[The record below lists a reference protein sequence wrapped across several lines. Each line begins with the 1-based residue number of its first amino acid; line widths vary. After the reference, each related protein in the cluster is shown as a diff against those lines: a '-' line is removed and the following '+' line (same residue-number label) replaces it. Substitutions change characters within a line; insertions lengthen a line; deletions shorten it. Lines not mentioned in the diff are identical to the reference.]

1 MHQSRRLLLSAI
13 GLAAA
18 FAGAASAQIQAPSK
32 PLREYRALP
41 FDGDLAAVL
50 KDQLLTVKGKES
62 LQALVDEMRKNP
74 EKYQA
79 LAAKNKD
86 LLKAAAGNHL
96 DEKTLKQL
104 ENLVKN
110 SDLGP
115 KAKITPEQ
123 VQAIDHVL
131 KAQQE
136 RSSTA
141 HQSNSATA
149 KQPAKQ
155 SEIAGKDTLTQRALD
170 LMEHSRV
177 GNLDELAKKSSAIQL
192 TKQRT
197 AGGDPLGKALA
208 KLKLRANGSDLA
220 LLKLDWL
227 PRLRAS
233 ASALKSNAPDFSILS
248 GTPSLGLPPIM
259 KPSGGTLLQ
268 ILLGLAVV
276 GAAAFAVWKLLAR
289 NRAGRLAAASAG
301 LGPWPIQPNQVAT
314 SQQLV
319 KAFEYLAILLLGD
332 AARTANHRTIARG
345 LGVTPQRREAADR
358 LAMLYEKARYD
369 LPAGDLSP
377 ADFAAARP
385 DLCLL
390 ANIGETASAP
400 GEG

>member
-1 MHQSRRLLLSAI
+1 MHLIRRLLLSVM
-13 GLAAA
+13 GLAVV
-18 FAGAASAQIQAPSK
+18 FAGAASAQNLGPSK
-32 PLREYRALP
+32 PGREYRALP

-50 KDQLLTVKGKES
+50 KDQLLTVKGNES
-62 LQALVDEMRKNP
+62 LQALVDEMRKDPNRFRD
-74 EKYQA
+74 
-79 LAAKNKD
+79 LAKNKD
-86 LLKAAAGNHL
+86 LRKAAEANQL

-104 ENLVKN
+104 ENVVKN
-110 SDLGP
+110 GDLGP
-115 KAKITPEQ
+115 KAKVTPEQ
-123 VQAIDHVL
+123 LQAIDHVL

-141 HQSNSATA
+141 RQPNFATA
-149 KQPAKQ
+149 KQPAKHPD
-155 SEIAGKDTLTQRALD
+155 IAGKDTLTQRALD
-170 LMEHSRV
+170 LMEHSRF

-208 KLKLRANGSDLA
+208 NLKLRANGSDLA
-220 LLKLDWL
+220 FLKRDWL

-248 GTPSLGLPPIM
+248 GTPSLGLPPIT
-259 KPSGGTLLQ
+259 KASGGTLLQ
-268 ILLGLAVV
+268 ILLWLAVV
-276 GAAAFAVWKLLAR
+276 GAAAFTVWKLLAR
-289 NRAGRLAAASAG
+289 NRESRLAVASGG

-314 SQQLV
+314 TQQLV
-319 KAFEYLAILLLGD
+319 QAFEYLAMLLLGD
-332 AARTANHRTIARG
+332 AARATNHRAIAAG
-345 LGVTPQRREAADR
+345 LGKTSQRREAADR

-369 LPAGDLSP
+369 LPAADLCP